1 MVIKTEFNIPTLL
14 PSILDQIGTSA
25 RSVQISMD
33 ADVSLLFIK
42 YPATLKKTF
51 LETQ

>member
-14 PSILDQIGTSA
+14 PSILDQRGTFA
-25 RSVQISMD
+25 VQISMD
-33 ADVSLLFIK
+33 VDVSLLRLK
-42 YPATLKKTF
+42 YPATIKKTF